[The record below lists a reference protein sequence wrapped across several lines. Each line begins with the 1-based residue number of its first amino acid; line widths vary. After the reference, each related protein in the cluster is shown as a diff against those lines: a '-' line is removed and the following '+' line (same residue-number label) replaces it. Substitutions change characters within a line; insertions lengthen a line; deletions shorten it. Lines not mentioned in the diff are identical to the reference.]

1 MSVATE
7 PLTFILVVTSAAVSS
22 PDFLND
28 DASDDDVE
36 VVATILTKDD
46 ALDVAIMAEIDS
58 TKCEQGNNRRN
69 VVVFSL
75 TIIINLVKRHSL

>member
-7 PLTFILVVTSAAVSS
+7 PLAFILVVTSAAASS
-22 PDFLND
+22 PTFLND

-58 TKCEQGNNRRN
+58 TKCEQGNNRRD
-69 VVVFSL
+69 VVN
-75 TIIINLVKRHSL
+75 I

>member
-7 PLTFILVVTSAAVSS
+7 PLAFILVVTSAAASS
-22 PDFLND
+22 PDFVKD

-58 TKCEQGNNRRN
+58 TKCEQGNNGRD
-69 VVVFSL
+69 VVN
-75 TIIINLVKRHSL
+75 I

>member
-7 PLTFILVVTSAAVSS
+7 PLAFILVVTSAAASS
-22 PDFLND
+22 PAFLND

-46 ALDVAIMAEIDS
+46 DLDVAIMAEIDS
-58 TKCEQGNNRRN
+58 TKCEQGNNRRD
-69 VVVFSL
+69 VVN
-75 TIIINLVKRHSL
+75 I